1 MSSCLGGA
9 RAPSATAAPVTL
21 ALLGRMGGRRVG
33 GGQDGVGGL
42 LMQVGAGVRPG
53 GQRGG
58 DGLEE
63 AHGRV
68 RREGGVMLRGG
79 KGR

>member
-1 MSSCLGGA
+1 M
-9 RAPSATAAPVTL
+9 
-21 ALLGRMGGRRVG
+21 G